1 MNARD
6 DEQHDLDL
14 DDDVKVTSEVG
25 SEGGSPGDVE
35 VGENAEPAAGSEAAE
50 TWNPTKHDR
59 SEIVLDEKG
68 RGRRTP

>member
-1 MNARD
+1 MNQKDERHNLEVD
-6 DEQHDLDL
+6 DHV
-14 DDDVKVTSEVG
+14 DVTNEVG

-35 VGENAEPAAGSEAAE
+35 VGENANPAGGSEADE

-59 SEIVLDEKG
+59 KEIALDEKG